1 MLVGDIAI
9 FVWIYNNYG
18 VTCWVYLKNTLTFK
32 FQNKSFK
39 RVSFAGHYAHCFGIL
54 SSTEGLIGFQ
64 WQVTGAIVW
73 WWFQEG
79 AQQRVWGP
87 QSWKSEKKKHVCK
100 DARCERDSAESL
112 TAVQFDSDPSQWLHY
127 WYSCGMIITRT
138 FFLKPEACLPNTSV
152 KEEEGGVGGGVTLEK
167 KLTKSETGRRGGQNL
182 IKFNKAERI
191 AQALNSNPAFF
202 LLLQLLP
209 T

>member
-1 MLVGDIAI
+1 
-9 FVWIYNNYG
+9 
-18 VTCWVYLKNTLTFK
+18 
-32 FQNKSFK
+32 
-39 RVSFAGHYAHCFGIL
+39 
-54 SSTEGLIGFQ
+54 
-64 WQVTGAIVW
+64 
-73 WWFQEG
+73 
-79 AQQRVWGP
+79 
-87 QSWKSEKKKHVCK
+87 
-100 DARCERDSAESL
+100 
-112 TAVQFDSDPSQWLHY
+112 
-127 WYSCGMIITRT
+127 MIITRT

-152 KEEEGGVGGGVTLEK
+152 KEEEGGGVGGGSVTLEK

>member
-1 MLVGDIAI
+1 MASDSCYCMMVVPGRGSAQ
-9 FVWIYNNYG
+9 G
-18 VTCWVYLKNTLTFK
+18 PGSTKLKI
-32 FQNKSFK
+32 
-39 RVSFAGHYAHCFGIL
+39 R
-54 SSTEGLIGFQ
+54 
-64 WQVTGAIVW
+64 
-73 WWFQEG
+73 
-79 AQQRVWGP
+79 R
-87 QSWKSEKKKHVCK
+87 KHVCR
-100 DARCERDSAESL
+100 DARCERDSAEGL

-152 KEEEGGVGGGVTLEK
+152 KEEEGWGGSVTLEK